1 MQPHRRLVATTGVFI
16 GLLLFGCTAPP
27 QVSYW
32 QTAEQT
38 QQRAYSNEEAYRS
51 NVDFARLESE
61 LPLSPDDLEH
71 MTFQNLQA
79 ADQEQVD
86 EIYSRLTAGPIPDGI
101 YNGEFFFPRGES
113 GHRRISEIIGQDL
126 KGAIVDVKLAKLE
139 QLGDVMWKGKVFY
152 RDQRVSRSRV
162 SEFAVLKNILGDGAG
177 EASKTIVNG
186 REMRLAFPAK
196 MYCGQSLLDGRR
208 ESIVLDYA
216 FTDDI
221 EGYRQRPDALAGRD
235 GFMVREELRMVK
247 PGLYLGRAYIG
258 RVFAANFVLA
268 GECQKQQA
276 QEIKEDCF
284 IGAQRMAAGRH
295 GS

>member
-1 MQPHRRLVATTGVFI
+1 MQAHRRLTAII
-16 GLLLFGCTAPP
+16 GIQISLVLLSCSGPP

-32 QTAEQT
+32 KTAEQP
-38 QQRAYSNEEAYRS
+38 QQAGYPNEEAYRS
-51 NVDFARLESE
+51 SVDFARLEHE
-61 LPLSPDDLEH
+61 LPLAADDRKH
-71 MTFQNLQA
+71 ITFGNLQA

-86 EIYSRLTAGPIPDGI
+86 EIYSRLTAGPIPDGV

-113 GHRRISEIIGQDL
+113 GHRRISEIVGRDL

-139 QLGDVMWKGKVFY
+139 NLGDVLWKGKIFY
-152 RDQRVSRSRV
+152 RDQKVSRSRI
-162 SEFAVLKNILGDGAG
+162 SELAILKDSVGEGAG
-177 EASKTIVNG
+177 EATRTTVNG

-216 FTDDI
+216 FSDDI

-235 GFMVREELRMVK
+235 GFMVREEIRMVR
-247 PGLYLGRAYIG
+247 PGLYLGRAYMG
-258 RVFAANFVLA
+258 RVFVANFVLA
-268 GECQKQQA
+268 REDQKQESEA
-276 QEIKEDCF
+276 TKEDCF
-284 IGAQRMAAGRH
+284 VGAQRMAADRH